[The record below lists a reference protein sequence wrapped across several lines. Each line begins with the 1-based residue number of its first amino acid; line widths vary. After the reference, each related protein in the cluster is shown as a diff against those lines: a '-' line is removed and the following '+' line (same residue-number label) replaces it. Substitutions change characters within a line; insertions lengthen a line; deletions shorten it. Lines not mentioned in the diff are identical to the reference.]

1 MAAPASDHHP
11 HRIVVV
17 GGGAAGLELVT
28 RLGDRL
34 GKRKLADIALI
45 ERSRTHLWKPLLHSV
60 AAGAMDPSEHQLN
73 YLAQAH
79 WHHFRYHFGE
89 MIGLDRAAKRVRL
102 GATRD
107 EEGREIAAPRAIP
120 YDTLVIAIGSVTNDF
135 GTRGA
140 AEFAVPLETAE
151 QAVRFHHR
159 LVNAGLR
166 AQAQGEPIQAGQ
178 LHVAI
183 IGAGATGTELA
194 AELYQ
199 SAREMVAYGLDQVDP
214 DRDIRI
220 VLIEGASRILPALP
234 ERISTATLKI
244 LTKMGV
250 DVRTNARVSA
260 VRADGIELASGEF
273 IPAELTVWAAGV
285 KGPDVLAHLDGLEVN
300 RANQL
305 VTDATLRTT
314 RDPDIFAIGDCAA
327 VPRAGFDAPVPPR
340 AQAAHQQASH
350 LARQLRR
357 RLQGAP
363 MEPFVYRDFGSLVSF
378 GRMGAIGNLMN
389 LALGGDLFIE
399 GILARWAYRSLY
411 KMHER
416 ALHGVTKTA
425 LDTVARNLSRRA
437 EPRVKLH

>member
-1 MAAPASDHHP
+1 M
-11 HRIVVV
+11 
-17 GGGAAGLELVT
+17 
-28 RLGDRL
+28 
-34 GKRKLADIALI
+34 
-45 ERSRTHLWKPLLHSV
+45 
-60 AAGAMDPSEHQLN
+60 
-73 YLAQAH
+73 
-79 WHHFRYHFGE
+79 
-89 MIGLDRAAKRVRL
+89 
-102 GATRD
+102 
-107 EEGREIAAPRAIP
+107 
-120 YDTLVIAIGSVTNDF
+120 
-135 GTRGA
+135 
-140 AEFAVPLETAE
+140 
-151 QAVRFHHR
+151 RFHHR

-166 AQAQGEPIQAGQ
+166 AQAQGKPIQAGQ

-220 VLIEGASRILPALP
+220 ILIEGAGRILPALP
-234 ERISTATLKI
+234 ERISAATLKI

-285 KGPDVLAHLDGLEVN
+285 KGPDVIAHLDGLEVN

-305 VTDATLRTT
+305 VTDATLATT

-327 VPRAGFDAPVPPR
+327 VPQSGSDVPLPPR
-340 AQAAHQQASH
+340 AQAAHQEASH

-363 MEPFVYRDFGSLVSF
+363 IEPFVYRDFGSLVSF

-389 LALGGDLFIE
+389 LALGGNMFIE

-416 ALHGVTKTA
+416 SLHGVTKTA
-425 LDTVARNLSRRA
+425 LGTLARGLSRRA
-437 EPRVKLH
+437 EPKVKLH

>member
-1 MAAPASDHHP
+1 MTAAPGETHL

-28 RLGDRL
+28 HLGDKL
-34 GKRKLADIALI
+34 GKRGLSDIALI
-45 ERSRTHLWKPLLHSV
+45 ERSRAHLWKPLLHVV
-60 AAGAMDPSEHQLN
+60 AAGSMDPSEHQLN

-79 WHHFRYHFGE
+79 WRHFRYHFGE
-89 MIGLDRAAKRVRL
+89 MIGLDRAAKTVRL
-102 GATRD
+102 GATYD
-107 EEGREIAAPRAIP
+107 DEGRLIAAPRGIP
-120 YDTLVIAIGSVTNDF
+120 FDTLVIAIGSVTNDF
-135 GTRGA
+135 GTPGA

-166 AQAQGEPIQAGQ
+166 AQAQSEPIQAGQ

-199 SAREMVAYGLDQVDP
+199 SAREMVTYGLDQVDP
-214 DRDIRI
+214 DKDIRI
-220 VLIEGASRILPALP
+220 ILIEGASRILPALP
-234 ERISTATLKI
+234 ERISTATLAI
-244 LTKMGV
+244 LKKLGV
-250 DVRTNARVSA
+250 EVRTDARVSA

-273 IPAELTVWAAGV
+273 IPAELVVWAAGV
-285 KGPDVLAHLDGLEVN
+285 KGPDVLADLDGLEVN

-305 VTDATLRTT
+305 VTDAMLRTT

-327 VPRAGFDAPVPPR
+327 VPREGYDAPVPPR
-340 AQAAHQQASH
+340 AQAAHQEASH

-363 MEPFVYRDFGSLVSF
+363 LEPFVYRDFGSLVSF
-378 GRMGAIGNLMN
+378 GRIGAIGNLMN
-389 LALGGDLFIE
+389 LAFRGNLFIE
-399 GILARWAYRSLY
+399 GVLARWMYRSLY

-425 LDTVARNLSRRA
+425 LGTLARGLSRHA
-437 EPRVKLH
+437 EPKVKLH